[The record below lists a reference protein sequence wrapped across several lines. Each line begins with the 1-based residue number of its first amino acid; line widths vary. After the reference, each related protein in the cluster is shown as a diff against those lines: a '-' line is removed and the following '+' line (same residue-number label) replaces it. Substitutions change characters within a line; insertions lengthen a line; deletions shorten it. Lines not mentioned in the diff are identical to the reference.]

1 MERVI
6 AFVGRIFEKQGS
18 PTVWVKERM
27 NPDKSHLCGLIN
39 NKRIVHSNGFIVFF
53 RAVPVNV
60 GHVGLWCDSLREE
73 AATKLWGTFFF
84 LSVARGGII
93 LSLCYLFIIRQIS
106 LKKIAFQSCGHFMQ
120 HWHTCTIAQ
129 VCWIYLFSETEV
141 LSKMADR
148 IDMGLDEIIKANK
161 SPRGRGKGG
170 RGAARGRG
178 RGAAR
183 GGWVIS
189 KRSQHLPDL
198 ISLPFFSKWWLPSS
212 AVFANQDWI
221 CSNFEYLI
229 YVLYI
234 LYY

>member
-18 PTVWVKERM
+18 PTVWVKEGM

-39 NKRIVHSNGFIVFF
+39 NKRIVHSNGFIVFSE
-53 RAVPVNV
+53 RCRWMSAML
-60 GHVGLWCDSLREE
+60 GCDATRSERRRQRSCEE
-73 AATKLWGTFFF
+73 RFSFF
-84 LSVARGGII
+84 LWHAVELFCLCATCSSSDKYPWKRLRFKAVAISCNIGTRVQ
-93 LSLCYLFIIRQIS
+93 LLKCAEFI
-106 LKKIAFQSCGHFMQ
+106 F
-120 HWHTCTIAQ
+120 
-129 VCWIYLFSETEV
+129 FSEAEV

-189 KRSQHLPDL
+189 KRSQHL
-198 ISLPFFSKWWLPSS
+198 K
-212 AVFANQDWI
+212 
-221 CSNFEYLI
+221 ETG
-229 YVLYI
+229 I
-234 LYY
+234 LCKKFQ